1 METEVKQAEVQN
13 TQVENNSTTNTTTPT
28 ETETPEQIN
37 WKKFREQREIE
48 RKQKIEAEKRAS
60 EKEAEAAALKAA
72 LDAIVS
78 KPNASNNHQINEES
92 EETEEQRITRLVAL
106 SMEAERRKH
115 DDKMREKEARDLPDR
130 IQSNLKDFNQIC
142 TAENI
147 DYLEYHYPEVAKAF
161 QYMPD
166 NYEKW
171 ENVYKAVK
179 RFVPNTDSR
188 REVNKAEKNF
198 QKPQAM
204 SIPGKTQGG
213 DSAPQ
218 YLDDKRKMDNWSR
231 MQRTMKGGA

>member
-1 METEVKQAEVQN
+1 METENKPAEVEN
-13 TQVENNSTTNTTTPT
+13 TQVENNPTTNTVAQSD
-28 ETETPEQIN
+28 TETPEQIN

-78 KPNASNNHQINEES
+78 KPSQSNNYQTNEDS
-92 EETEEQRITRLVAL
+92 EETEEQRIARLVSQ
-106 SMEAERRKH
+106 SMDAERRKH
-115 DDKMREKEARDLPDR
+115 QVQQEKLAAEELPQK
-130 IQSNLKDFNQIC
+130 IHENMKDFDQVC
-142 TAENI
+142 TSENI

-166 NYEKW
+166 NLEKW
-171 ENVYKAVK
+171 TNVYKAVK

-188 REVNKAEKNF
+188 KEVNRAEKNF

-218 YLDDKRKMDNWSR
+218 YLDDKRKMDNWQR
-231 MQRTMKGGA
+231 MQRVLRGAS

>member
-1 METEVKQAEVQN
+1 METEVKTTEIEN
-13 TQVENNSTTNTTTPT
+13 TQVENNPTTNTAPA

-48 RKQKIEAEKRAS
+48 RKQKIEAEKRAA

-78 KPNASNNHQINEES
+78 KPSQSNNYQINDET
-92 EETEEQRITRLVAL
+92 EETEEQRIARLVAQ
-106 SMEAERRKH
+106 SMETERRKNENE
-115 DDKMREKEARDLPDR
+115 MREREARELPQR
-130 IQSNLKDFNQIC
+130 IQQNMKDFNQVC

-147 DYLEYHYPEVAKAF
+147 DYLEYHYPEIAKAF

-188 REVNKAEKNF
+188 REVNRAEKNF

-218 YLDDKRKMDNWSR
+218 YLDDKRKMDNWQR